1 MKHLFPIYGM
11 CSILWL
17 GACTP
22 VATQPEK
29 SLFTTQEDF
38 PNLLN
43 VKNVPEQSVDG
54 DLNLFSDLGAWSGY
68 ALPVNQSRAF
78 AGAFIGPMTMHGRG
92 WIAQTL
98 AQPTLVVNGEKYDL
112 VRNMQT
118 AKYLPGKLIQHFKD
132 AQLEFTTELCF
143 ATSRTA
149 FVRSVITNLS
159 DTPLNVSLTWSGGVF
174 EENTIASKVDKGVR
188 FHCPFYGRRWGTNRQ
203 IITLRNE
210 PPVDEVTATVLF
222 HTADEVMT
230 VGNDSLRVVE
240 KSDYLLQS
248 GKSYTSEYSQTLT
261 LKGEETD
268 KEYVAIKSIPFD
280 QCFADNAQRWNQ
292 GLQRVLSA
300 DSPYM
305 NDLG

>member
-1 MKHLFPIYGM
+1 M
-11 CSILWL
+11 
-17 GACTP
+17 
-22 VATQPEK
+22 
-29 SLFTTQEDF
+29 
-38 PNLLN
+38 
-43 VKNVPEQSVDG
+43 
-54 DLNLFSDLGAWSGY
+54 
-68 ALPVNQSRAF
+68 
-78 AGAFIGPMTMHGRG
+78 
-92 WIAQTL
+92 
-98 AQPTLVVNGEKYDL
+98 
-112 VRNMQT
+112 
-118 AKYLPGKLIQHFKD
+118 
-132 AQLEFTTELCF
+132 F

-230 VGNDSLRVVE
+230 VGNDSLQVVE

-261 LKGEETD
+261 LKGEEAD
-268 KEYVAIKSIPFD
+268 KEYVAI
-280 QCFADNAQRWNQ
+280 N
-292 GLQRVLSA
+292 
-300 DSPYM
+300 PY
-305 NDLG
+305 L

>member
-1 MKHLFPIYGM
+1 MAGGIVPGRYT
-11 CSILWL
+11 
-17 GACTP
+17 AR
-22 VATQPEK
+22 K

-159 DTPLNVSLTWSGGVF
+159 RHTF
-174 EENTIASKVDKGVR
+174 ECVADLEWR
-188 FHCPFYGRRWGTNRQ
+188 CFRR
-203 IITLRNE
+203 
-210 PPVDEVTATVLF
+210 
-222 HTADEVMT
+222 
-230 VGNDSLRVVE
+230 
-240 KSDYLLQS
+240 
-248 GKSYTSEYSQTLT
+248 EYYCL
-261 LKGEETD
+261 
-268 KEYVAIKSIPFD
+268 
-280 QCFADNAQRWNQ
+280 
-292 GLQRVLSA
+292 
-300 DSPYM
+300 
-305 NDLG
+305 